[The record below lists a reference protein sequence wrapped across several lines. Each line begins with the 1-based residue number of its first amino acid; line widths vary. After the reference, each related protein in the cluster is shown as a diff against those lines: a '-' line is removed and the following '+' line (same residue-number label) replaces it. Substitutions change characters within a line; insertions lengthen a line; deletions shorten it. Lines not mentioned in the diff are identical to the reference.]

1 MALVVMWV
9 ELGTRHPTRDSERA
23 AKMIYAGRY
32 KKLFWGVSVG
42 LGAVLPLALI
52 AVGLP
57 VAVAVAS
64 VLALAS
70 VLATEHAWVEAPQ
83 LIPLA

>member
-1 MALVVMWV
+1 MWV

-42 LGAVLPLALI
+42 LGALVPLLLI
-52 AVGLP
+52 AVGAP
-57 VAVAVAS
+57 VAVAAAAI
-64 VLALAS
+64 LALVG